1 MIRTFVMGAGLV
13 VVASPALAQE
23 APAYRLQPGD
33 RVEISVLEDPGLNRQ
48 VLIGPDGRISLPL
61 AGSVRAGGQTVDALQ
76 SAIRGRLA
84 DDFIEPPTVTVSL
97 TGVAEGA
104 AEEAV
109 DPALLSTI
117 YIIGQV
123 QGPGRYDLEPP
134 VDILQ
139 ALAVAGGAST
149 FAARDRIQIRRRVD
163 GADVMILFDYDQ
175 VEDGV
180 VPIQPIEL
188 QDGDV
193 VVVPERGLFE

>member
-1 MIRTFVMGAGLV
+1 MIRTFVLGAGLV
-13 VVASPALAQE
+13 VALPALAQE
-23 APAYRLQPGD
+23 TPAYRLQPGD
-33 RVEISVLEDPGLNRQ
+33 QIEISVLEDPGLNRQ

-97 TGVAEGA
+97 SGVGQGFD
-104 AEEAV
+104 EEVV

-117 YIIGQV
+117 YVLGQV

-134 VDILQ
+134 VDVLQ
-139 ALAVAGGAST
+139 ALAVAGGPAV

-163 GADVMILFDYDQ
+163 GSDVMILFDYDQ
-175 VEDGV
+175 VEDGM

-193 VVVPERGLFE
+193 IVVPERGLFE